1 MIGTVSGGGGGD
13 HYVNGWD
20 RTEGRVV
27 EVAFTCPS
35 NSKGSSAEGGCK
47 LLAQHSLLGLD

>member
-1 MIGTVSGGGGGD
+1 MIGTVSGGGGD

-20 RTEGRVV
+20 RTEWRVV

-35 NSKGSSAEGGCK
+35 NSKSSSAEVGSAEGGCK
-47 LLAQHSLLGLD
+47 LLAQH